1 MNDVATM
8 GPHYAR
14 LWIKENP
21 EPWRHVKA
29 LLLQEAKAGRK
40 ASIAWAVEEVRK
52 KDYSDIQGKPFK
64 VNNSIRPALARI
76 AVREH
81 PELAPY
87 IEMRRSMSDGLV

>member
-1 MNDVATM
+1 MASIAPMQV
-8 GPHYAR
+8 HHAR

-29 LLLQEAKAGRK
+29 LLLQEARAGRR

-52 KDYSDIQGKPFK
+52 KDYSDIHGKPFK

-76 AVREH
+76 AIQEH
-81 PELAPY
+81 PELAPFV
-87 IEMRRSMSDGLV
+87 ETRRSMADGLV